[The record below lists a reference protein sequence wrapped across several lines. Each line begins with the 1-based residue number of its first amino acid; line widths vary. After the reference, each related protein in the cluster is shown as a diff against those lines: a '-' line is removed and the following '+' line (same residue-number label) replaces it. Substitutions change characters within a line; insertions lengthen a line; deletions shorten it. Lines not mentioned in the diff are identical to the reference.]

1 MSDAATEATTT
12 NGGTTW
18 AQWPVR
24 SAKLDE
30 LAKALS
36 AAQGAIKPAGRDAD
50 NPFFQS
56 SYADLESIDKAC
68 RAALTANGFSILQP
82 LETDSNGKLWLIT
95 ILLHV
100 SDQHV
105 TSRIMVR
112 VPPFASKRGRN
123 GNDEEAPSVVLGPAE
138 EEAQSRRPQVVGSAI
153 TYYRRY
159 AVAALC
165 NVVAEGEDDDGEG
178 TEGRQA
184 SSPARTGAPS
194 SAPRQSAPRQ
204 GMIQANC
211 PKCGKPGRPSKYQKD
226 GKTMYCETC
235 TEPGAAGG
243 VSKFMFAPA
252 AA

>member
-1 MSDAATEATTT
+1 MSDDSTEVTAATEP
-12 NGGTTW
+12 GGTSW
-18 AQWPVR
+18 SQWPVR
-24 SAKLDE
+24 SAKLGE
-30 LAKALS
+30 LAAALS
-36 AAQGAIKPAGRDAD
+36 KAQAAIKPAGRDAE

-68 RAALTANGFSILQP
+68 RGALTANGFSILQP

-95 ILLHV
+95 VLLHV

-123 GNDEEAPSVVLGPAE
+123 GNDEEAPAVQLGPAE

-184 SSPARTGAPS
+184 SSPARTAAASGPAV
-194 SAPRQSAPRQ
+194 A
-204 GMIQANC
+204 C
-211 PKCGKPGRPSKYQKD
+211 PKCGKPGRPSQYPK
-226 GKTMYCETC
+226 
-235 TEPGAAGG
+235 PGATHYCGQCKVPGASGG
-243 VSKFMFAPA
+243 EKPFTFAPA
-252 AA
+252 SVPVPA